1 MNKPIGKIISYS
13 FLTLMLVFSIF
24 PFYWMF
30 VIASRTTADTNKFPP
45 AFTPGNQFMSNIDK
59 MFNEYNIQFFRAL
72 GNTALLATTLTLSAL
87 FFCSLAAFAFSRL
100 SFKGRSFLFIFLL
113 MTMMIPGQLGI
124 VPLYII
130 MTKFGLINDLRAVL
144 LPGLVSVFGVFW
156 LKQYMDSAVHRE
168 LIESARMDGCTN
180 FQTYYKIVV
189 PIVKPAMA
197 TLAILTFMNVW
208 NDFLWPSIVLKDPSV
223 QTIQIAIR
231 NLNKVYYKDNAVI
244 MTGTFLATIPLLVMV
259 SIFMRQF
266 VAGITQGALKG

>member
-45 AFTPGNQFMSNIDK
+45 AFTPGSQFMSNIDK

-130 MTKFGLINDLRAVL
+130 MTKFGWINDLRAVL